1 MKLSTLTLLA
11 VIGSASASKPSL
23 SVSTTRIC
31 FQKINYKIAFRNR
44 KLFWFKNLLRLC
56 SSLTLVFVQI
66 SVRDGSFDGLDGLDP
81 TISWE
86 NSVKSGDLDLS
97 YGIEAA
103 ARPTADIASLPR
115 SIWGKAK
122 TDISGWGVTARAEVD
137 AQSLNSADVEID
149 AKNAENDISVRL
161 TASAG
166 KDFSVQTI
174 EATKGFDANGARVT
188 VNPRRNLQTDET
200 DVVIKYDNGDTNV
213 KLTASADAQK
223 VTISQQVDANNRVAP
238 TISSEGDLSVEWERK
253 LSDDSSLTATLKPN
267 DSLDVEWK
275 DNDWTANVNMPI
287 DGTTINGANVSIKRD
302 VSF

>member
-1 MKLSTLTLLA
+1 M
-11 VIGSASASKPSL
+11 
-23 SVSTTRIC
+23 
-31 FQKINYKIAFRNR
+31 
-44 KLFWFKNLLRLC
+44 
-56 SSLTLVFVQI
+56 
-66 SVRDGSFDGLDGLDP
+66 
-81 TISWE
+81 
-86 NSVKSGDLDLS
+86 
-97 YGIEAA
+97 
-103 ARPTADIASLPR
+103 
-115 SIWGKAK
+115 
-122 TDISGWGVTARAEVD
+122 
-137 AQSLNSADVEID
+137 
-149 AKNAENDISVRL
+149 

-188 VNPRRNLQTDET
+188 VNPRRNMQTDET
-200 DVVIKYDNGDTNV
+200 DVVINYDNGDTNV